1 MNIYFPATRSST
13 QIHQLKSFVVLILI
27 SHSFTLSLPVYL
39 TFADPPVVTVRP
51 ENITVNETMDF
62 LLFCEYDAN
71 PASLVSV
78 KWRKNGKF
86 IRVDKDERLEGG
98 NSEQTALLV
107 KNASRHDIGVYT
119 CELANAIGNDTSDTD
134 IDVDVLC
141 EYPV

>member
-1 MNIYFPATRSST
+1 M
-13 QIHQLKSFVVLILI
+13 
-27 SHSFTLSLPVYL
+27 
-39 TFADPPVVTVRP
+39 VTVRP

-107 KNASRHDIGVYT
+107 KNASRHDIGAYT